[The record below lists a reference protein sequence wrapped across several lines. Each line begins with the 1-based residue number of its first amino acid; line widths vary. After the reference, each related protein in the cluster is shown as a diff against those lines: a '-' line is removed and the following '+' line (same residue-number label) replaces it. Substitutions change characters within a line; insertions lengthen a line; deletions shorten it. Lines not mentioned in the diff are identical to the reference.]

1 MTAFKLV
8 VSEVR
13 RTGDASGGCLKCL
26 TKKEERIMIVE
37 NYKDYGCYD
46 YPSECEELNG
56 FRLGEVVYDGR
67 GDIGVILA
75 LYKDGDVRVNS
86 NGVVY
91 IGNISKCPD
100 DIARKEMK
108 KRKPIKYLGFSCGDE
123 LRGLKNRY
131 VSIVDKLMGKRKILF
146 LRLRILYENQVRD
159 VVAITNEGMVVIKG
173 IDGEEKV
180 RLGYLNIEM
189 ISLVTQEVIS
199 KLHRPE
205 M

>member
-1 MTAFKLV
+1 
-8 VSEVR
+8 
-13 RTGDASGGCLKCL
+13 
-26 TKKEERIMIVE
+26 MIVE

-46 YPSECEELNG
+46 YPSECKELNG
-56 FRLGEVVYDGR
+56 FRLGEVVYDGH

-75 LYKDGDVRVNS
+75 IYKDGDVRVNS
-86 NGVVY
+86 NGMVY

-123 LRGLKNRY
+123 LRELKNRY
-131 VSIVDKLMGKRKILF
+131 VSIVDKLMGKKKRLS

-173 IDGEEKV
+173 IDGEEKI

>member
-1 MTAFKLV
+1 
-8 VSEVR
+8 
-13 RTGDASGGCLKCL
+13 
-26 TKKEERIMIVE
+26 MIVE

-56 FRLGEVVYDGR
+56 FRLGEVVYDGC
-67 GDIGVILA
+67 GEVGVILA

-86 NGVVY
+86 NGMVY

-108 KRKPIKYLGFSCGDE
+108 KRKPIKYFGFSCGDE

-131 VSIVDKLMGKRKILF
+131 VSIVDKLMGKKKRLS
-146 LRLRILYENQVRD
+146 LRLRILYENQVRE
-159 VVAITNEGMVVIKG
+159 VVAITNEGMVVING
-173 IDGEEKV
+173 IEGEEEV